1 MRMTKMTEP
10 ASTAAGG
17 FALSKLL
24 GLALGVPLAV
34 AVVMI
39 MTRPRSSREWAVAL
53 ISTVVVS
60 IGGGAAVIQ
69 YYGLHEWAGT
79 FYGALALASLHFTCG
94 LPAWV
99 LVRAWFIYAE
109 HRRDASLPDMV
120 KEIREA
126 AGK

>member
-1 MRMTKMTEP
+1 
-10 ASTAAGG
+10 
-17 FALSKLL
+17 
-24 GLALGVPLAV
+24 
-34 AVVMI
+34 MI

-69 YYGLHEWAGT
+69 HYGLHEWAAS
-79 FYGALALASLHFTCG
+79 FYGSLALASLHFTCG

-109 HRRDASLPDMV
+109 KRRDTAITDMV

>member
-1 MRMTKMTEP
+1 MTEP
-10 ASTAAGG
+10 ATTAAGG
-17 FALSKLL
+17 FALFKLL
-24 GLALGVPLAV
+24 SLVLGVPLAV

-39 MTRPRSSREWAVAL
+39 MARPRSSREWAVAL

-69 YYGLHEWAGT
+69 YFGLHEWAAT
-79 FYGALALASLHFTCG
+79 FDGSMALASLHFTCG

-109 HRRDASLPDMV
+109 KRRDASLPDMV
-120 KEIREA
+120 KEIKDA
-126 AGK
+126 TGL

>member
-1 MRMTKMTEP
+1 MTEP
-10 ASTAAGG
+10 ATTAAGG

-24 GLALGVPLAV
+24 GLVLGVPLAV

-69 YYGLHEWAGT
+69 YFGLHEWAVT
-79 FYGALALASLHFTCG
+79 FYGSLALASLHFTCG

-109 HRRDASLPDMV
+109 KRRDSALTDMV
-120 KEIREA
+120 KEIRESV
-126 AGK
+126 GK

>member
-1 MRMTKMTEP
+1 MTEP
-10 ASTAAGG
+10 ATTAAGG

-24 GLALGVPLAV
+24 GLVLGVPLAV

-69 YYGLHEWAGT
+69 HYGLHEWAAS
-79 FYGALALASLHFTCG
+79 FYGSLALASLHFTCG

-109 HRRDASLPDMV
+109 KRRDTAITDMV

>member
-1 MRMTKMTEP
+1 MTEP
-10 ASTAAGG
+10 ATTAAGG

-24 GLALGVPLAV
+24 GLVLGVPLAV

-39 MTRPRSSREWAVAL
+39 MTHPRSSREWAVAL

-69 YYGLHEWAGT
+69 YFGLHEWAVT
-79 FYGALALASLHFTCG
+79 FYGSLALASLHFTCG

-109 HRRDASLPDMV
+109 KRRDSALTDMV
-120 KEIREA
+120 KEIRESV
-126 AGK
+126 GK

>member
-1 MRMTKMTEP
+1 MTEP
-10 ASTAAGG
+10 ATTAAGG

-24 GLALGVPLAV
+24 GLVLGVPLAV

-69 YYGLHEWAGT
+69 YYGLHEWAVT
-79 FYGALALASLHFTCG
+79 FYGSLALASLHFTCG

-109 HRRDASLPDMV
+109 KRRDSTLTDMV
-120 KEIREA
+120 KEIRESV
-126 AGK
+126 GK